1 MLFLEPC
8 LGLDLEEVCPE
19 TGPIFGPSPARR
31 EEKGPRKRVILYG
44 LTSERRMR
52 SKHPTLL
59 EALELNLSLTVD
71 SSRARLLGSAG
82 IGNA

>member
-1 MLFLEPC
+1 MVWAYLTRKHAQKLVRKMDP
-8 LGLDLEEVCPE
+8 GQD
-19 TGPIFGPSPARR
+19 GPAPRW
-31 EEKGPRKRVILYG
+31 EKVVRKRVILYG

-71 SSRARLLGSAG
+71 SMRARLCGSAG